1 MDEVFYRTVYD
12 GGRHDIVTT
21 GRLTAQKN
29 HKMLIHAF
37 AMIADRIPD
46 NLVIYGEGELRGEL
60 EALVAELHLKDRI
73 FLPGSITDVANTIRS
88 AKLFVLS
95 SDYEGMPNSLME
107 AMALGLPC
115 LSTDCPCG
123 GPRMI
128 LEKDA
133 ALCLSPVNDCK
144 CFSDKMLYLLLDSTL
159 LASVGCGLKSCAF
172 EFNPQEVYKVWAS
185 YAASWI
191 K

>member
-1 MDEVFYRTVYD
+1 M
-12 GGRHDIVTT
+12 
-21 GRLTAQKN
+21 
-29 HKMLIHAF
+29 
-37 AMIADRIPD
+37 
-46 NLVIYGEGELRGEL
+46 
-60 EALVAELHLKDRI
+60 
-73 FLPGSITDVANTIRS
+73 
-88 AKLFVLS
+88 LS

-159 LASVGCGLKSCAF
+159 LASVG
-172 EFNPQEVYKVWAS
+172 
-185 YAASWI
+185 WI
-191 K
+191 EKLCVRIQSTGSI